1 MLLQKIGE
9 TVTKKPLAI
18 VVGVIVITILMV
30 AQLAL
35 NPQDGTVSQSSFLP
49 DNEAISALE
58 DIGDKFVTEYPV
70 DILVYSKNNDIL
82 TSDAFVEILEIE
94 IALIENELVANN
106 SLTPSNPSTDIVAI
120 PNYLAPFVEGDA
132 SDLPQLKDIYADKT
146 DQEIKDAFN
155 TAKENPLLA
164 GAVINILGEYDGIN
178 SAKATKITFK
188 FDNSQREGEG
198 TAEAFDR
205 MVSVELEMNDV
216 VKGMEFESVEA
227 HALGQ
232 AVLDNAINDA
242 SNESTSQLFMLVIIL
257 VIGVLFVT
265 FRSPV
270 DVSLTMFALMMAI
283 IWSNGF
289 ASLLQFEP
297 SFFAVIVPILLVGLG
312 VDYGIHLVMRYR
324 EELVEDWDIDKASS
338 SSIVFVGSALL
349 LATATTMVGFLSNV
363 ASDITPI
370 REFGIQVAIG
380 VLSAFL
386 IFVTFIPACRI
397 LIDRRYES
405 KGQKLL
411 SDTNEKIIRG
421 RKAEGLVA
429 LVEPQPPRDAL
440 PWLALACGLLCV
452 LAAWLAVSAA
462 VEALAVLGGVVLLL
476 VAFHGFRQPVQPP
489 VSREQRAAIEEGA
502 QAGILDNFMALGA
515 KVAIE
520 NPQRVL
526 AVVAAI
532 TLITGYAAMG
542 ISTEFNFNDFL
553 PEEVEITEHFH
564 YLQDEFS
571 SSNEFSFI
579 YISGSIAT
587 FDVFNQI
594 NITQEELSDGD
605 DWVNPDQSMMFSP
618 LNGMRD
624 LASNNSDLN
633 PFDFYN
639 ATFEELFNSNDAD
652 GDLVPDSDAGVRELL
667 DWIMIGDG
675 RDIPNMVSNF
685 VYYDEE
691 TDDYTVAYILV
702 NTKSKNAY
710 FSEVVEELEK
720 DSEGLESLE
729 TEGKVDSV
737 VVTGAPAI
745 IDVVINTINET
756 MMGSI
761 IYTIILSFII
771 LTAIFWYTD
780 KQPWLGPLTM
790 VPVLLVLVWILG
802 TMVAIGYAL
811 NVFTIL
817 IGALTVGLGVTYAI
831 HISHRFIEEM
841 EHHHS
846 LEKAVNNTVKNTG
859 SALFGAAMTTV
870 LGFGV
875 LFFAILPPMK
885 QFGTMTAL
893 TIFYSFLSSV
903 WVLPS
908 ILVLWA
914 RYTNLGKGNDEQ
926 PDVE

>member
-1 MLLQKIGE
+1 MVLQKIGE

-30 AQLAL
+30 AQIAL

-49 DNEAISALE
+49 DNEVISALE
-58 DIGDKFVTEYPV
+58 DIGDKFSTEYPV
-70 DILVYSKNNDIL
+70 DILVYSKNDDIL

-94 IALIENELVANN
+94 IALIENDLVANN
-106 SLTPSNPSTDIVAI
+106 SLTPSNPSTDTVAI

-132 SDLPQLKDIYADKT
+132 SDLQQLKDIYADKT

-155 TAKENPLLA
+155 AAKENPLLA
-164 GAVINILGEYDGIN
+164 GAVINILGEYDGNN
-178 SAKATKITFK
+178 SGKATKITFK

-205 MVSVELEMNDV
+205 MVSVELEMADV
-216 VKGMEFESVEA
+216 IKGMKFESVEP

-232 AVLDNAINDA
+232 AVLDNAINEA
-242 SNESTSQLFMLVIIL
+242 SNESTNQLFMLVIIL
-257 VIGVLFVT
+257 VIGVLFAT

-270 DVSLTMFALMMAI
+270 DVALTMFALMMAI

-324 EELVEDWDIDKASS
+324 EELVEDWNIDKASS
-338 SSIVFVGSALL
+338 ASVVFVGSALL
-349 LATATTMVGFLSNV
+349 LATTTTMVGFLSNV
-363 ASDITPI
+363 ASDLTPI

-397 LIDRRYES
+397 LIDRRYEA

-411 SDTNEKIIRG
+411 SDTNEKIVRG
-421 RKAEGLVA
+421 RK
-429 LVEPQPPRDAL
+429 
-440 PWLALACGLLCV
+440 
-452 LAAWLAVSAA
+452 
-462 VEALAVLGGVVLLL
+462 
-476 VAFHGFRQPVQPP
+476 
-489 VSREQRAAIEEGA
+489 EEGE

-520 NPQRVL
+520 NPHRVL

-532 TLITGYAAMG
+532 TLITGYGAMG

-564 YLQDEFS
+564 YLQDEFRT
-571 SSNEFSFI
+571 SNEFSFI
-579 YISGSIAT
+579 YISGSVAT

-594 NITQEELSDGD
+594 NNTQAELSDGD
-605 DWVNPDQSMMFSP
+605 KWVNPDQSMMFSP

-624 LASNNSDLN
+624 LASNNSDIN

-652 GDLVPDSDAGVRELL
+652 GDLVPDSDEGVRELL

-675 RDIPNMVSNF
+675 KQVPNMVSNF
-685 VYYDEE
+685 IYYDEE

-710 FSEVVEELEK
+710 FSEVIEELEK

-729 TEGKVDSV
+729 TEGKVNSV

-745 IDVVINTINET
+745 IDVVVNTINET

-761 IYTIILSFII
+761 IYTIILSFIL

-914 RYTNLGKGNDEQ
+914 RYTNLGKGNDER
-926 PDVE
+926 PDREADSKAEDSLET

>member
-1 MLLQKIGE
+1 MVLQKIGE
-9 TVTKKPLAI
+9 LVNKKPLSI
-18 VVGVIVITILMV
+18 VVGIIVITILMV
-30 AQLAL
+30 AQMAL

-49 DNEAISALE
+49 DNEVISAIE
-58 DIGDKFVTEYPV
+58 DIGDKFSTEYPV
-70 DILVYSKNNDIL
+70 DTLVYSKNDDIL
-82 TSDAFVEILEIE
+82 TSDAFVEILDIE
-94 IALIENELVANN
+94 IALIENELIANN
-106 SLTPSNPSTDIVAI
+106 SMTPSNPSTDIAAI

-132 SDLPQLKDIYADKT
+132 SDLQQLKGIYANKT
-146 DQEIKDAFN
+146 DQEIKDAFD
-155 TAKENPLLA
+155 TAKQNPLLA
-164 GAVINILGEYDGIN
+164 GAVINILGEYDGNN
-178 SAKATKITFK
+178 SAKATKITIK

-198 TAEAFDR
+198 TGEAFDR

-227 HALGQ
+227 YALGQ
-232 AVLDNAINDA
+232 AVLDNEINEA
-242 SNESTSQLFMLVIIL
+242 SNDNTDQLFMLVIVL
-257 VIGVLFVT
+257 VIGVLLAT

-270 DVSLTMFALMMAI
+270 DVGLTMFALMMAI

-324 EELVEDWDIDKASS
+324 EELVEDWNIDKASS

-349 LATATTMVGFLSNV
+349 LATTTTMVGFLSNV
-363 ASDITPI
+363 TSDITPI
-370 REFGIQVAIG
+370 KEFGIQVAIG

-411 SDTNEKIIRG
+411 SDTNEKITRG
-421 RKAEGLVA
+421 RKEEGEQTGFLDPFMTMGATVA
-429 LVEPQPPRDAL
+429 L
-440 PWLALACGLLCV
+440 
-452 LAAWLAVSAA
+452 
-462 VEALAVLGGVVLLL
+462 
-476 VAFHGFRQPVQPP
+476 
-489 VSREQRAAIEEGA
+489 
-502 QAGILDNFMALGA
+502 
-515 KVAIE
+515 E

-526 AVVAAI
+526 AVVVVI
-532 TLITGYAAMG
+532 TLITGYGAMG
-542 ISTEFNFNDFL
+542 ISTEFDFNDFL
-553 PEEVEITEHFH
+553 PEEIAITQHFH

-571 SSNEFSFI
+571 TSNEFSFI
-579 YISGSIAT
+579 YISGSVAT

-594 NITQEELSDGD
+594 NNTQAQLSEGD
-605 DWVNPDQSMMFSP
+605 EWVNPDQSMMFSP

-624 LASNNSDLN
+624 LASNNSDIN

-639 ATFEELFNSNDAD
+639 ATFEELFNSNDVD
-652 GDLVPDSDAGVRELL
+652 GDLVPDSDEGVRELL

-675 RDIPNMVSNF
+675 TQVPNMVSNF

-691 TDDYTVAYILV
+691 LDDYTVAYILV

-710 FSEVVEELEK
+710 FSEVVSELEN
-720 DSEGLESLE
+720 DSEGLETLE
-729 TEGKVDSV
+729 TEGKVDTV

-745 IDVVINTINET
+745 IDVVVNTINET

-761 IYTIILSFII
+761 IYTIILSFIL
-771 LTAIFWYTD
+771 LTAIFAYTD

-790 VPVLLVLVWILG
+790 MPVLLVLVWILG

-841 EHHHS
+841 EYHHS

-914 RYTNLGKGNDEQ
+914 RYTGLGKGSDERHNDES
-926 PDVE
+926 DNMDEEIIES

>member
-1 MLLQKIGE
+1 MLLQKIAE
-9 TVTKKPLAI
+9 IVAKKPLAI

-30 AQLAL
+30 AQMAL

-49 DNEAISALE
+49 DNEVISALE

-70 DILVYSKNNDIL
+70 DILVYSKNDDIL

-94 IALIENELVANN
+94 IALIENELIANN

-132 SDLPQLKDIYADKT
+132 SDLQQLKDIYANKT

-164 GAVINILGEYDGIN
+164 GAVINILGEYDGDN

-205 MVSVELEMNDV
+205 MVSVELEMDDV

-232 AVLDNAINDA
+232 SVLDNAINDA
-242 SNESTSQLFMLVIIL
+242 SNESTGQLFMLVIIL

-270 DVSLTMFALMMAI
+270 DVGLTMFALMMAI

-349 LATATTMVGFLSNV
+349 LATTTTMVGFLSNV
-363 ASDITPI
+363 ASDLTPI

-397 LIDRRYES
+397 LIDRRYEAQ
-405 KGQKLL
+405 GQKLL

-421 RKAEGLVA
+421 RK
-429 LVEPQPPRDAL
+429 
-440 PWLALACGLLCV
+440 
-452 LAAWLAVSAA
+452 
-462 VEALAVLGGVVLLL
+462 
-476 VAFHGFRQPVQPP
+476 
-489 VSREQRAAIEEGA
+489 EEGE

-526 AVVAAI
+526 AVVAVI
-532 TLITGYAAMG
+532 TLITGYAALG

-571 SSNEFSFI
+571 TSNEFSFI
-579 YISGSIAT
+579 YISGSVAT

-594 NITQEELSDGD
+594 NNTQVELSDGD

-624 LASNNSDLN
+624 LASNDSDIN

-639 ATFEELFNSNDAD
+639 ATFEGLFNSNDAD
-652 GDLVPDSDAGVRELL
+652 GDRVPDSDEGVRELL

-675 RDIPNMVSNF
+675 KEVPNMVSNF
-685 VYYDEE
+685 IYYDEE

-720 DSEGLESLE
+720 DSEGLEALE
-729 TEGKVDSV
+729 ADGRVDSV

-893 TIFYSFLSSV
+893 TIFYSFLASV

-926 PDVE
+926 QDQDDVE

>member
-1 MLLQKIGE
+1 MLLQKIAE
-9 TVTKKPLAI
+9 IVAKKPLAI

-30 AQLAL
+30 AQMAL

-49 DNEAISALE
+49 DNEVISALE

-70 DILVYSKNNDIL
+70 DTLVYSKNNDIL

-94 IALIENELVANN
+94 IALIENELIANN

-132 SDLPQLKDIYADKT
+132 SDLQQLKDIYADKT

-155 TAKENPLLA
+155 AAKQNPLLA
-164 GAVINILGEYDGIN
+164 GAVINILGEYDGDN
-178 SAKATKITFK
+178 STKATKITFK

-205 MVSVELEMNDV
+205 MVSVELEMDDV
-216 VKGMEFESVEA
+216 VKGMKFESVEA

-232 AVLDNAINDA
+232 SVLDNAINDA
-242 SNESTSQLFMLVIIL
+242 SNESTGQLFMLVIIL

-270 DVSLTMFALMMAI
+270 DVGLTMFALMMAI

-324 EELVEDWDIDKASS
+324 EELVEDWNIDKASS
-338 SSIVFVGSALL
+338 SSIMFVGSALL
-349 LATATTMVGFLSNV
+349 LATTTTMVGFLSNV
-363 ASDITPI
+363 ASDLTPI

-397 LIDRRYES
+397 LIDRRYEAQG
-405 KGQKLL
+405 KKLL

-421 RKAEGLVA
+421 RK
-429 LVEPQPPRDAL
+429 
-440 PWLALACGLLCV
+440 
-452 LAAWLAVSAA
+452 
-462 VEALAVLGGVVLLL
+462 
-476 VAFHGFRQPVQPP
+476 
-489 VSREQRAAIEEGA
+489 EEGE
-502 QAGILDNFMALGA
+502 QTGILDNFMALGA

-526 AVVAAI
+526 AVVAVI

-571 SSNEFSFI
+571 TSNEFSFI
-579 YISGSIAT
+579 YISGSVAT

-594 NITQEELSDGD
+594 NNTQVELSDGD

-624 LASNNSDLN
+624 LASNDSDMN

-639 ATFEELFNSNDAD
+639 STFEELFNSNDAD
-652 GDLVPDSDAGVRELL
+652 GDLVPDSDEGVRELL

-675 RDIPNMVSNF
+675 KEVPNMVSNF
-685 VYYDEE
+685 IYYDEE

-737 VVTGAPAI
+737 VVTGFPAI
-745 IDVVINTINET
+745 IEVVVNTINAT

-926 PDVE
+926 QDQDGVAHDENQA

>member
-1 MLLQKIGE
+1 
-9 TVTKKPLAI
+9 
-18 VVGVIVITILMV
+18 MV
-30 AQLAL
+30 AQMAL

-49 DNEAISALE
+49 DNEVISALE

-70 DILVYSKNNDIL
+70 DILVYSKNDDIL

-94 IALIENELVANN
+94 IALIENELITNN
-106 SLTPSNPSTDIVAI
+106 SLTPSNPSTDLVAI

-155 TAKENPLLA
+155 AAKQNPLLA
-164 GAVINILGEYDGIN
+164 GAVINILGEYDGDN
-178 SAKATKITFK
+178 STKATKITFK
-188 FDNSQREGEG
+188 FDNSQRGGEG

-205 MVSVELEMNDV
+205 MVSVELEMDDV

-232 AVLDNAINDA
+232 AVLDNAINEA
-242 SNESTSQLFMLVIIL
+242 SDESMDQLFILVIIL
-257 VIGVLFVT
+257 VIGVLFAT

-270 DVSLTMFALMMAI
+270 DVGLTMFALMMAI
-283 IWSNGF
+283 IWSKGF

-324 EELVEDWDIDKASS
+324 EELVEDWNIDKASS
-338 SSIVFVGSALL
+338 SSIMFVGSALL
-349 LATATTMVGFLSNV
+349 LATTTTMVGFLSNV
-363 ASDITPI
+363 ASDLTPI

-397 LIDRRYES
+397 LIDRRYEAQG
-405 KGQKLL
+405 KKLL

-421 RKAEGLVA
+421 RK
-429 LVEPQPPRDAL
+429 
-440 PWLALACGLLCV
+440 
-452 LAAWLAVSAA
+452 
-462 VEALAVLGGVVLLL
+462 
-476 VAFHGFRQPVQPP
+476 
-489 VSREQRAAIEEGA
+489 EEGE
-502 QAGILDNFMALGA
+502 QTGILDNFMALGA

-526 AVVAAI
+526 AVVAVI
-532 TLITGYAAMG
+532 TLITGYAALG

-571 SSNEFSFI
+571 TSNEFSFI
-579 YISGSIAT
+579 YISGSVAT

-594 NITQEELSDGD
+594 NNTQVELSDGD

-624 LASNNSDLN
+624 LASNDSDIN

-639 ATFEELFNSNDAD
+639 ATFEGLFNSNDAD
-652 GDLVPDSDAGVRELL
+652 GDRVPDSDEGVRELL

-675 RDIPNMVSNF
+675 KEVPNMVSNF
-685 VYYDEE
+685 IYYDKE

-720 DSEGLESLE
+720 DSEGLETLE

-737 VVTGAPAI
+737 VVTGFPAI
-745 IDVVINTINET
+745 IEVVVNTINAT

-771 LTAIFWYTD
+771 LTAIFGYTD

-790 VPVLLVLVWILG
+790 IPVLLVLVWILG

-846 LEKAVNNTVKNTG
+846 LEKAVNNTVKNRG

-914 RYTNLGKGNDEQ
+914 RYTGLGKGNDEQ
-926 PDVE
+926 PDQVEE

>member
-1 MLLQKIGE
+1 M
-9 TVTKKPLAI
+9 
-18 VVGVIVITILMV
+18 
-30 AQLAL
+30 AL

-49 DNEAISALE
+49 DNEVISAIE
-58 DIGDKFVTEYPV
+58 DIGDKFSTEYPV
-70 DILVYSKNNDIL
+70 DTLVYSKNDDIL
-82 TSDAFVEILEIE
+82 TSDAFVEILDIE
-94 IALIENELVANN
+94 IALIGNELIANN
-106 SLTPSNPSTDIVAI
+106 SMTPSNPSTDIAAI

-132 SDLPQLKDIYADKT
+132 SDLQQLKGIYTNKT
-146 DQEIKDAFN
+146 DQEIKDAFD
-155 TAKENPLLA
+155 TAKQNPLLA
-164 GAVINILGEYDGIN
+164 GAVINILGEYDGN
-178 SAKATKITFK
+178 TSAKATKITIK

-198 TAEAFDR
+198 TGEAFDR

-216 VKGMEFESVEA
+216 VKSMEFESVEA
-227 HALGQ
+227 YALGQ
-232 AVLDNAINDA
+232 AVLDSEINEA
-242 SNESTSQLFMLVIIL
+242 SNENTDQLFMLVIVL
-257 VIGVLFVT
+257 VIGVLLAT

-270 DVSLTMFALMMAI
+270 DVGLTMFALMMAI

-324 EELVEDWDIDKASS
+324 EELVEDWNIDKASS

-349 LATATTMVGFLSNV
+349 LATTTTMVGFLSNV
-363 ASDITPI
+363 TSDITPI

-411 SDTNEKIIRG
+411 SDTNEKITRG
-421 RKAEGLVA
+421 RKEKGEQTGFLDPFMTMGATVA
-429 LVEPQPPRDAL
+429 L
-440 PWLALACGLLCV
+440 
-452 LAAWLAVSAA
+452 
-462 VEALAVLGGVVLLL
+462 
-476 VAFHGFRQPVQPP
+476 
-489 VSREQRAAIEEGA
+489 
-502 QAGILDNFMALGA
+502 
-515 KVAIE
+515 E

-526 AVVAAI
+526 AVVVAI
-532 TLITGYAAMG
+532 TLITGYGAMG
-542 ISTEFNFNDFL
+542 ISTEFDFNDFL
-553 PEEVEITEHFH
+553 PEEIAITQHFH

-571 SSNEFSFI
+571 TSNEFSFI
-579 YISGSIAT
+579 YISGSVAT

-594 NITQEELSDGD
+594 NNTQAQLSEGD
-605 DWVNPDQSMMFSP
+605 EWVNPDQSMMFSP

-624 LASNNSDLN
+624 LASNNSDIN

-639 ATFEELFNSNDAD
+639 ATFEELFNLNDVD
-652 GDLVPDSDAGVRELL
+652 GDLVPDSDEGVRELL

-675 RDIPNMVSNF
+675 IQVPNMVSNF

-691 TDDYTVAYILV
+691 LDDYTVAYILV

-710 FSEVVEELEK
+710 FSEVVNELEN
-720 DSEGLESLE
+720 DSKGLETLE
-729 TEGKVDSV
+729 SEGKVDTV

-745 IDVVINTINET
+745 IDVVVNTINET

-761 IYTIILSFII
+761 IYTIILSFIL
-771 LTAIFWYTD
+771 LTAIFAYTD

-790 VPVLLVLVWILG
+790 MPVLLVLVWILG

-914 RYTNLGKGNDEQ
+914 RYTNLGNGNDERHDDELDNKDKDIIE
-926 PDVE
+926 P

>member
-1 MLLQKIGE
+1 MLLQKIAE
-9 TVTKKPLAI
+9 IVAKKPLAI

-30 AQLAL
+30 AQMAL

-49 DNEAISALE
+49 DNEVISALE
-58 DIGDKFVTEYPV
+58 DIGDKFVMEYPV
-70 DILVYSKNNDIL
+70 DILVYSENDDIL

-94 IALIENELVANN
+94 IALIENELIANN

-132 SDLPQLKDIYADKT
+132 SDLQQLKDIYANKT

-164 GAVINILGEYDGIN
+164 GAVINILGEYDGDN

-205 MVSVELEMNDV
+205 MVSVELKMDDV
-216 VKGMEFESVEA
+216 IKGMEFESVEA

-232 AVLDNAINDA
+232 SVLDNAINDA
-242 SNESTSQLFMLVIIL
+242 SNENTSQLFMLVIIL

-270 DVSLTMFALMMAI
+270 DVGLTMFALMMAI

-349 LATATTMVGFLSNV
+349 LATTTTMVGFLSNV
-363 ASDITPI
+363 ASDLTPI

-397 LIDRRYES
+397 LIDRRYEAQ
-405 KGQKLL
+405 GQKLL

-421 RKAEGLVA
+421 RK
-429 LVEPQPPRDAL
+429 
-440 PWLALACGLLCV
+440 
-452 LAAWLAVSAA
+452 
-462 VEALAVLGGVVLLL
+462 
-476 VAFHGFRQPVQPP
+476 
-489 VSREQRAAIEEGA
+489 EEGE
-502 QAGILDNFMALGA
+502 QTGILDNFMALGA

-526 AVVAAI
+526 AVVAVI
-532 TLITGYAAMG
+532 TLITGYAALG

-571 SSNEFSFI
+571 TSNEFSFI
-579 YISGSIAT
+579 YISGSVAT

-594 NITQEELSDGD
+594 NNTQVELSDGD

-624 LASNNSDLN
+624 LASNDSDLN

-639 ATFEELFNSNDAD
+639 STFEELFNSNDAD
-652 GDLVPDSDAGVRELL
+652 GDLVPDSDEGVRELL

-675 RDIPNMVSNF
+675 KEVPNMVSNF
-685 VYYDEE
+685 IYYDEE

-720 DSEGLESLE
+720 DSEGREALEADSR
-729 TEGKVDSV
+729 VDSV

-893 TIFYSFLSSV
+893 TIFYSFLASV

-926 PDVE
+926 QDQDGVAHDENQA

>member
-9 TVTKKPLAI
+9 IVTKKPLAI

-30 AQLAL
+30 AQMAL

-49 DNEAISALE
+49 DNEVISALE

-70 DILVYSKNNDIL
+70 DILVYSKNDDIL

-94 IALIENELVANN
+94 IALIENELITNN
-106 SLTPSNPSTDIVAI
+106 SLTPSNPSTDLVAI

-132 SDLPQLKDIYADKT
+132 SDLQQLKDIYADKT

-155 TAKENPLLA
+155 AAKQNPLLA
-164 GAVINILGEYDGIN
+164 GAVINILGEYDGAN
-178 SAKATKITFK
+178 STKATKITFK

-205 MVSVELEMNDV
+205 MVSVELEMDDV

-232 AVLDNAINDA
+232 AVLDNAINEA
-242 SNESTSQLFMLVIIL
+242 SDESTDRLFILVIIL
-257 VIGVLFVT
+257 VIGVLFAT

-270 DVSLTMFALMMAI
+270 DVGLTMFALMMAI

-324 EELVEDWDIDKASS
+324 EELVEDWNIDKASS
-338 SSIVFVGSALL
+338 SSIMFVGSALL
-349 LATATTMVGFLSNV
+349 LATTTTMVGFLSNV
-363 ASDITPI
+363 ASDLTPI

-397 LIDRRYES
+397 LIDRRYEAQ
-405 KGQKLL
+405 GQKLL

-421 RKAEGLVA
+421 RK
-429 LVEPQPPRDAL
+429 
-440 PWLALACGLLCV
+440 
-452 LAAWLAVSAA
+452 
-462 VEALAVLGGVVLLL
+462 
-476 VAFHGFRQPVQPP
+476 
-489 VSREQRAAIEEGA
+489 EEGE
-502 QAGILDNFMALGA
+502 QTGILDNFMALGA

-526 AVVAAI
+526 AVVAVI
-532 TLITGYAAMG
+532 TLITGYAALG

-579 YISGSIAT
+579 YISGSVAT

-594 NITQEELSDGD
+594 NNTQVELSDGD

-624 LASNNSDLN
+624 LASNDSDIN

-652 GDLVPDSDAGVRELL
+652 GDRVPDSDEGVRELL

-675 RDIPNMVSNF
+675 KEVPNMVSNF
-685 VYYDEE
+685 IYYDEE

-729 TEGKVDSV
+729 TEGKVD
-737 VVTGAPAI
+737 
-745 IDVVINTINET
+745 
-756 MMGSI
+756 
-761 IYTIILSFII
+761 
-771 LTAIFWYTD
+771 
-780 KQPWLGPLTM
+780 
-790 VPVLLVLVWILG
+790 
-802 TMVAIGYAL
+802 
-811 NVFTIL
+811 
-817 IGALTVGLGVTYAI
+817 
-831 HISHRFIEEM
+831 
-841 EHHHS
+841 
-846 LEKAVNNTVKNTG
+846 
-859 SALFGAAMTTV
+859 
-870 LGFGV
+870 
-875 LFFAILPPMK
+875 
-885 QFGTMTAL
+885 
-893 TIFYSFLSSV
+893 
-903 WVLPS
+903 
-908 ILVLWA
+908 
-914 RYTNLGKGNDEQ
+914 
-926 PDVE
+926 

>member
-1 MLLQKIGE
+1 MTHFWSENMVLQKIGE
-9 TVTKKPLAI
+9 AVNKKPLAI
-18 VVGVIVITILMV
+18 VVGVIVITILML
-30 AQLAL
+30 AQMAL
-35 NPQDGTVSQSSFLP
+35 NPQDGTISQSSFLP
-49 DNEAISALE
+49 DNEVISALE

-70 DILVYSKNNDIL
+70 DLLVYSKNDDIL

-94 IALIENELVANN
+94 IAMIENELVANN
-106 SLTPSNPSTDIVAI
+106 SLTPSNPSTDIVAL

-146 DQEIKDAFN
+146 DQEIKDAFDA
-155 TAKENPLLA
+155 AKENPLLT
-164 GAVINILGEYDGIN
+164 GAVTTILGEYDGNN

-205 MVSVELEMNDV
+205 MVSVELEMDDV
-216 VKGMEFESVEA
+216 VKGMKFESIEA

-232 AVLDNAINDA
+232 SVLDSAINDA
-242 SNESTSQLFMLVIIL
+242 SNESTGQLFMLVIIL

-283 IWSNGF
+283 VWSNGF

-324 EELVEDWDIDKASS
+324 EELVEDWNIDKASS
-338 SSIVFVGSALL
+338 SSIMFVGSALL

-386 IFVTFIPACRI
+386 IFVTFIPACRV
-397 LIDRRYES
+397 LIDRHYES
-405 KGQKLL
+405 QGQKLL
-411 SDTNEKIIRG
+411 SDTNEKITKG
-421 RKAEGLVA
+421 RK
-429 LVEPQPPRDAL
+429 
-440 PWLALACGLLCV
+440 
-452 LAAWLAVSAA
+452 
-462 VEALAVLGGVVLLL
+462 
-476 VAFHGFRQPVQPP
+476 
-489 VSREQRAAIEEGA
+489 EEGE

-520 NPQRVL
+520 NPHRVL

-624 LASNNSDLN
+624 LASNDSDLN

-675 RDIPNMVSNF
+675 KQVPNMVSNF

-691 TDDYTVAYILV
+691 MDDYTVAYILV

-720 DSEGLESLE
+720 DSKGLEALE
-729 TEGKVDSV
+729 ADGRINSV

-908 ILVLWA
+908 LLVLWA

-926 PDVE
+926 PVQEDVEEKESDEK

>member
-9 TVTKKPLAI
+9 IVTKKPLAI

-30 AQLAL
+30 AQMAL

-49 DNEAISALE
+49 DNEVISALE

-70 DILVYSKNNDIL
+70 DILVYSKNDDIL

-94 IALIENELVANN
+94 IALIENELITNN
-106 SLTPSNPSTDIVAI
+106 SLTPSNPSTDLVAI

-132 SDLPQLKDIYADKT
+132 SDLQQLKDIYANKT

-155 TAKENPLLA
+155 AAKQNPLLA
-164 GAVINILGEYDGIN
+164 GAVINILGEYDGDN
-178 SAKATKITFK
+178 STKATKITIK
-188 FDNSQREGEG
+188 FDNSQREEEG

-205 MVSVELEMNDV
+205 MVSVELEMDDV
-216 VKGMEFESVEA
+216 VKGMKFESVEA

-232 AVLDNAINDA
+232 AVLDNAINEA
-242 SNESTSQLFMLVIIL
+242 SDESTDRLFILVIIL
-257 VIGVLFVT
+257 VIGVLFAT

-270 DVSLTMFALMMAI
+270 DVGLTMFALMMAI

-324 EELVEDWDIDKASS
+324 EELVEDWNIDKASS
-338 SSIVFVGSALL
+338 SSIMFVGSALL
-349 LATATTMVGFLSNV
+349 LATTTTMVGFLSNV
-363 ASDITPI
+363 ASDLTPI

-397 LIDRRYES
+397 LIDRRYEAQ
-405 KGQKLL
+405 GQKLL

-421 RKAEGLVA
+421 RK
-429 LVEPQPPRDAL
+429 
-440 PWLALACGLLCV
+440 
-452 LAAWLAVSAA
+452 
-462 VEALAVLGGVVLLL
+462 
-476 VAFHGFRQPVQPP
+476 
-489 VSREQRAAIEEGA
+489 EEGE
-502 QAGILDNFMALGA
+502 QTGILDNFMALGA

-526 AVVAAI
+526 AVVAVI
-532 TLITGYAAMG
+532 TLITGYAALG

-571 SSNEFSFI
+571 TSNEFSFI
-579 YISGSIAT
+579 YISGSVAT

-594 NITQEELSDGD
+594 NNTQVELSDGD

-624 LASNNSDLN
+624 LASNDSDIN

-652 GDLVPDSDAGVRELL
+652 GDRVPDSDEGVRELL

-675 RDIPNMVSNF
+675 KEVPNMVSNF
-685 VYYDEE
+685 IYYDEE

-737 VVTGAPAI
+737 VVTGFPAI
-745 IDVVINTINET
+745 IEVVVNTINAT

-771 LTAIFWYTD
+771 LTAIFGYTD

-790 VPVLLVLVWILG
+790 IPVLLVLVWILG

-914 RYTNLGKGNDEQ
+914 RYTGLGKGNDEQ
-926 PDVE
+926 PDVEEE

>member
-1 MLLQKIGE
+1 MFLQKIGE

-30 AQLAL
+30 AQIAL

-49 DNEAISALE
+49 DNEVISAIE
-58 DIGDKFVTEYPV
+58 DIGDKFSTEYPV
-70 DILVYSKNNDIL
+70 DTLVYSKNDDIL

-94 IALIENELVANN
+94 IALIENELIVNN
-106 SLTPSNPSTDIVAI
+106 SLTPTNPSTDIVAI

-132 SDLPQLKDIYADKT
+132 SDLQELKDIYANKT

-155 TAKENPLLA
+155 SAKQNPLLA
-164 GAVINILGEYDGIN
+164 GVVINILGEYDGDN

-198 TAEAFDR
+198 TSEAFDR
-205 MVSVELEMNDV
+205 MVSVELEMAAV
-216 VKGMEFESVEA
+216 VKGMEFESVEP

-232 AVLDNAINDA
+232 AVLDNAINEA
-242 SNESTSQLFMLVIIL
+242 SNENTDQLFMLVIIL
-257 VIGVLFVT
+257 VIGVLFAT

-270 DVSLTMFALMMAI
+270 DVGLTMFALMMAI

-324 EELVEDWDIDKASS
+324 EELVEDWNIDKASS

-349 LATATTMVGFLSNV
+349 LATTTTMVGFLSNV

-397 LIDRRYES
+397 LIDRRYEA

-421 RKAEGLVA
+421 RK
-429 LVEPQPPRDAL
+429 
-440 PWLALACGLLCV
+440 
-452 LAAWLAVSAA
+452 
-462 VEALAVLGGVVLLL
+462 
-476 VAFHGFRQPVQPP
+476 
-489 VSREQRAAIEEGA
+489 EEGE
-502 QAGILDNFMALGA
+502 QAGILDNFMELGA

-532 TLITGYAAMG
+532 TLITGYGAMG

-564 YLQDEFS
+564 YLQDEFRT
-571 SSNEFSFI
+571 SNEFSFI
-579 YISGSIAT
+579 YISGSVAT

-594 NITQEELSDGD
+594 DSTQTELSDGD
-605 DWVNPDQSMMFSP
+605 KWVNPDQSMMFSP

-624 LASNNSDLN
+624 LASNNSDIN

-652 GDLVPDSDAGVRELL
+652 GDLVPDSDEGVRELL

-675 RDIPNMVSNF
+675 KQVPNMVSNF
-685 VYYDEE
+685 IYYDEE

-737 VVTGAPAI
+737 VVTGFPAI
-745 IDVVINTINET
+745 IDVVVNTINET

-771 LTAIFWYTD
+771 LTAIFEYTD

-790 VPVLLVLVWILG
+790 IPVLLVLVWILG

-841 EHHHS
+841 EYNHS

-914 RYTNLGKGNDEQ
+914 RYTNLGKGNDER
-926 PDVE
+926 PDREADSKAEDSLET

>member
-1 MLLQKIGE
+1 MVLQKISE
-9 TVTKKPLAI
+9 IVTKKPWETVIA
-18 VVGVIVITILMV
+18 VVVITILMV

-49 DNEAISALE
+49 DNEVISALE
-58 DIGDKFVTEYPV
+58 DIGDKFSTEYPV
-70 DILVYSKNNDIL
+70 DTLVYSNDGDIL
-82 TSDAFVEILEIE
+82 TSASFVEILEIE
-94 IALIENELVANN
+94 IALIGNELIANN
-106 SLTPSNPSTDIVAI
+106 SMTPSNPSTDIAAI
-120 PNYLAPFVEGDA
+120 PNYLAPFVGGDA
-132 SDLPQLKDIYADKT
+132 SDLEQLKGIYANAT
-146 DQEIKDAFN
+146 DQEIKDAF
-155 TAKENPLLA
+155 TAAKQNPMLA
-164 GAVINILGEYDGIN
+164 GAVINILGEYDGNNI
-178 SAKATKITFK
+178 AKATKITYK
-188 FDNSQREGEG
+188 FDNSQREGEDTG
-198 TAEAFDR
+198 AAFDR
-205 MVSVELEMNDV
+205 MVDVELEMNDV
-216 VKGMEFESVEA
+216 VKGMKFESIEA
-227 HALGQ
+227 YALGQ
-232 AVLDNAINDA
+232 AVLDNEINNA
-242 SNESTSQLFMLVIIL
+242 SDENTNNLFILVIVL
-257 VIGVLFVT
+257 VIGVLGAT
-265 FRSPV
+265 FRSRA
-270 DVSLTMFALMMAI
+270 DVTLTMFALMMAI
-283 IWSNGF
+283 IWANGF
-289 ASLLQFEP
+289 ANLLQFEP

-324 EELVEDWDIDKASS
+324 EELVEDWDIEKSSS

-349 LATATTMVGFLSNV
+349 LATTTTMVGFLSNV
-363 ASDITPI
+363 TSDITPI

-397 LIDRRYES
+397 LIDRRYEA

-411 SDTNEKIIRG
+411 SDANEKIIRG
-421 RKAEGLVA
+421 RKEQGEDSGFLAPFMTMGATVA
-429 LVEPQPPRDAL
+429 L
-440 PWLALACGLLCV
+440 
-452 LAAWLAVSAA
+452 
-462 VEALAVLGGVVLLL
+462 
-476 VAFHGFRQPVQPP
+476 
-489 VSREQRAAIEEGA
+489 
-502 QAGILDNFMALGA
+502 
-515 KVAIE
+515 E

-526 AVVAAI
+526 AVVVAI
-532 TLITGYAAMG
+532 TLVTGYGAMG
-542 ISTEFNFNDFL
+542 ISTEFDFNDFL
-553 PEEVEITEHFH
+553 PEEIELTKHFH

-571 SSNEFSFI
+571 TSNEFSFI
-579 YISGSIAT
+579 YISGSVAT
-587 FDVFNQI
+587 FDVFNQM
-594 NITQEELSDGD
+594 NNTQADLSDGD
-605 DWVNPDQSMMFSP
+605 EWVNPDQSMMYSP

-624 LASNNSDLN
+624 LASDNSAIN

-639 ATFEELFNSNDAD
+639 ATFAEMFESNDAN
-652 GDLVPDSDAGVRELL
+652 GDLVPDSDEGVRELL
-667 DWIMIGDG
+667 DWIMIGEG
-675 RDIPNMVSNF
+675 TQIPNMVSNF
-685 VYYDEE
+685 IYYDEE
-691 TDDYTVAYILV
+691 LDDYTVAYILV

-720 DSEGLESLE
+720 DSASLESLE
-729 TEGKVDSV
+729 TDGKVDSV

-745 IDVVINTINET
+745 IDVVVNTINET

-761 IYTIILSFII
+761 IYTIILSFIL
-771 LTAIFWYTD
+771 LTVIFGYTD

-790 VPVLLVLVWILG
+790 MPVLLVLVWILG

-908 ILVLWA
+908 MLVLWA
-914 RYTNLGKGNDEQ
+914 RYTGLGKVSHDQQENKEPEAKESYQKTEDETDAEEESTEEEESEDSSDDDEE
-926 PDVE
+926 PDSEDDDEGGGDEEGLYSSAQGGFG